1 MSDNEYE
8 LKVLLELRERARD
21 EAQDAYTEQLQ
32 VQHTREREAQDA
44 RQRLREFHEDAARQR
59 ASFDEKVRGG
69 EVGIA
74 QLAMFEDYQRGQRA
88 HAAELEAAIKR
99 ADAAVAAQRQQVERA
114 QQALTD
120 ADTQLEAV
128 LSHQAAWQRERDH
141 ERQRKEEAAMDD
153 VAARLWKENRR

>member
-1 MSDNEYE
+1 MIP
-8 LKVLLELRERARD
+8 VLPVAEVRA
-21 EAQDAYTEQLQ
+21 A
-32 VQHTREREAQDA
+32 
-44 RQRLREFHEDAARQR
+44 
-59 ASFDEKVRGG
+59 
-69 EVGIA
+69 I
-74 QLAMFEDYQRGQRA
+74 
-88 HAAELEAAIKR
+88 AAEDWDLASALLN
-99 ADAAVAAQRQQVERA
+99 DHGNAVLHALASVDFSRTPHAPWQELLDA